1 MRRGAAAFA
10 AALASPALATP
21 AARAQA
27 AAAQGAAPAPPTFDW
42 DAVGARLLGEFYR
55 FLAGAPL
62 LLLAVLLTLL
72 AWWLGAWLSRR
83 AVVDRLARHNPF
95 LKNLLVTTIRGG
107 SALLGLTV
115 GLQLM
120 NATAVI
126 GAVLGTAGVIGVALG
141 FAFKDIIENYVAGVL
156 LSLRQPFRPHDHVR
170 IAEHEGLVAAMTA
183 RATVLTTLDGNQ
195 LRVPNALVFKS
206 VILNFSQNP
215 SRRFEF
221 DLNAPAD
228 AGLDAAQARV
238 RRALEALPGVLD
250 EPEVEVFVVAD
261 ADAKASVRVRGWI
274 DQRHSDIDQVRSA
287 ALRAA
292 GAALRGAGGDGRVTA
307 LAPRPA
313 GAATQRGERDE
324 GERAPTRPGAPQRT
338 RRYLL
343 RAGGAGEGSRDLLD
357 PAAPAE

>member
-1 MRRGAAAFA
+1 MTLSEAAFA
-10 AALASPALATP
+10 AVS
-21 AARAQA
+21 AAAAQA
-27 AAAQGAAPAPPTFDW
+27 AAAQATPAQATTVAAPPSFDW
-42 DAVGARLLGEFYR
+42 NAVGERLLGEFYR

-62 LLLAVLLTLL
+62 LLVAVLLTLL
-72 AWWLGAWLSRR
+72 AWWLGAWLARR
-83 AVVDRLARHNPF
+83 AVIDRLARNNPF

-141 FAFKDIIENYVAGVL
+141 FAFKDIVENYVAGVL

-195 LRVPNALVFKS
+195 LRVPNALVFRS

-215 SRRFEF
+215 GRRFEF

-238 RRALEALPGVLD
+238 RQGVEAVRGVLD

-261 ADAKASVRVRGWI
+261 TDAKASVRVRGWI
-274 DQRHSDIDQVRSA
+274 DQGRSDLDQVRGA

-292 GAALRGAGGDGRVTA
+292 GAALR
-307 LAPRPA
+307 
-313 GAATQRGERDE
+313 AATGNARVATVAPHPASVPTQRAEPAA
-324 GERAPTRPGAPQRT
+324 GERAPPPTRPGAPQRT

-343 RAGGAGEGSRDLLD
+343 RAGGAGEGARDLLD
-357 PAAPAE
+357 PTAPAE